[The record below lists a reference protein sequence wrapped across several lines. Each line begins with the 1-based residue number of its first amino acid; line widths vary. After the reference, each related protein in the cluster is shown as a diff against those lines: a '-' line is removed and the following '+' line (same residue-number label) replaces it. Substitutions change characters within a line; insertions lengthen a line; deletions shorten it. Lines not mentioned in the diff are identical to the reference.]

1 MQVDKKKTIL
11 AVLIIL
17 LFTLFA
23 LTACDNKK
31 EDIGDKIVKEVVKG
45 YMDMKKDSRNNN
57 DSVEEKKEV
66 IVEEPKDS
74 VSQIMT
80 VRLEKMYGLVN
91 DPLSSNYMKEHFP
104 DLKPIYSD
112 TNGTFM
118 YYYTE
123 LADSTFKYWIQ
134 HKKVV
139 AISEGRRMG
148 FD

>member
-1 MQVDKKKTIL
+1 MQADKKKTIL

-23 LTACDNKK
+23 LTACETKK
-31 EDIGDKIVKEVVKG
+31 EDIGDKIVKDVVKG
-45 YMDMKKDSRNNN
+45 YMDMKKDVRNN
-57 DSVEEKKEV
+57 SVEEKKEV

-80 VRLEKMYGLVN
+80 ARLEKMYDLID
-91 DPLSSNYMKEHFP
+91 DPLSNSYMKGNFP

-134 HKKVV
+134 YKKVI
-139 AISEGRRMG
+139 AIREGRRMG